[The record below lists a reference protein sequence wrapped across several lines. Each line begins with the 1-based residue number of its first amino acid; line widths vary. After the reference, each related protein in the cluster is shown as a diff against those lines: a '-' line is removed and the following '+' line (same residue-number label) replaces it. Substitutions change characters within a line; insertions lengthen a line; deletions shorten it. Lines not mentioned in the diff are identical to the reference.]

1 MGVISIF
8 NSRFAVPCLIS
19 RQRSIRMRREQ
30 STRHDGK
37 LKMGLRGVCEKGASE
52 KGDSLMVVISPLKSL
67 MEDQVR
73 YLKKFNLS
81 AVHVTEDHLE
91 NLHIYLNR
99 VASWCCENQ
108 LLINPDKTNFCV
120 FGTKQMLSQISIPPM
135 MFLGKELPIVDSV
148 KDLGVIID
156 KHLSFNDHIDALASD
171 LVGKLAM
178 ISRIRHLF
186 DKHTLFTIINSI
198 VFTKLFYCSSVW
210 SGTSKSNISK
220 LQQVQNFA
228 VRVLSGHRKFDHISP
243 TLKENKILPVAQ
255 VLKFRDAVQMYKCEN
270 NLAPMYL
277 TNMFKKR
284 SAYHKYSTRT
294 ANEINLP
301 KCRTA
306 LAQKNRMLL
315 LIEEH

>member
-1 MGVISIF
+1 
-8 NSRFAVPCLIS
+8 
-19 RQRSIRMRREQ
+19 
-30 STRHDGK
+30 
-37 LKMGLRGVCEKGASE
+37 
-52 KGDSLMVVISPLKSL
+52 
-67 MEDQVR
+67 
-73 YLKKFNLS
+73 
-81 AVHVTEDHLE
+81 
-91 NLHIYLNR
+91 
-99 VASWCCENQ
+99 
-108 LLINPDKTNFCV
+108 
-120 FGTKQMLSQISIPPM
+120 
-135 MFLGKELPIVDSV
+135 
-148 KDLGVIID
+148 
-156 KHLSFNDHIDALASD
+156 
-171 LVGKLAM
+171 M

-284 SAYHKYSTRT
+284 SAYHKYNTRT

-306 LAQKNRMLL
+306 LAQNDFTYRGALTWNSLPPEIRKAPSIASFKYGLKKYFLNIFLAS
-315 LIEEH
+315 